1 MDEWAY
7 GVTLSSGGG
16 VCPLFSYI
24 HKRQT
29 QRQQSLYHTCFLG
42 GCCEG
47 SAQEATQP
55 PTSRNLPAPK
65 RPNRCTEGP
74 KRHQLPVLSRR
85 GHVDRQCSRS
95 SSSQA
100 VPEHQKC
107 TKCAHFVLL
116 EHRKCTKYGRVPAL
130 RTCAA
135 PFPPEMT
142 LEQNAGWQH
151 TQCRPQR
158 VADR

>member
-16 VCPLFSYI
+16 LCSLFSYI

-55 PTSRNLPAPK
+55 PTSRSLPAPK

-100 VPEHQKC
+100 VPESPKMHEMCTLSTVGAPKMHQIWQGARSADLRDTFSPRDDARAKC
-107 TKCAHFVLL
+107 WVAAHSMQTS
-116 EHRKCTKYGRVPAL
+116 KSC
-130 RTCAA
+130 
-135 PFPPEMT
+135 
-142 LEQNAGWQH
+142 
-151 TQCRPQR
+151 
-158 VADR
+158 